1 MIPRTW
7 LLSPEGTTAMSE
19 NIAVALVFLLVLL
32 SVLVML
38 PGVLLAAPLL
48 WGALKIFDGFEG
60 K

>member
-1 MIPRTW
+1 
-7 LLSPEGTTAMSE
+7 MSE
-19 NIAVALVFLLVLL
+19 NIAVALVFLLVFL